1 MWAASGSAW
10 IGRSRRAVFLF
21 CLACCI
27 AATPVRGAEPSRPP
41 MGFVHLRDVDDTI
54 VQDIRY
60 ATAANFT
67 RTRVP
72 GYLAGECILLREA
85 AEALKLVQA
94 DLRPRGLS
102 LKVYDC
108 YRPVRAVKAFMG
120 WVRKPEAPGEGAYW
134 PRTQRGDLVQL
145 GYIAA
150 NSIHSTGAAVDLT
163 LVALPPAKA
172 APYDANV
179 AYAACNEAGPAGQPD
194 NSLDMGTS
202 FDCFDVMSHT
212 ASSEITAEQRSNRRL
227 LVEAMAARN
236 FKNYSREWWHFTY
249 IGLPSLPKPQDFPV
263 TR

>member
-1 MWAASGSAW
+1 MHEAMAMLL
-10 IGRSRRAVFLF
+10 V
-21 CLACCI
+21 CLAGCI
-27 AATPVRGAEPSRPP
+27 AAAPVRGAEPSRLPA
-41 MGFVHLRDVDDTI
+41 GFVHLRDIDDTI

-67 RTRVP
+67 QARVP
-72 GYLAGECILLREA
+72 GYLSGDCILLREA

-134 PRTQRGDLVQL
+134 PRTPRGDLVRL

-150 NSIHSTGAAVDLT
+150 RSIHSTGAAIDLT
-163 LVALPPAKA
+163 LVALPVVEPAPKRA
-172 APYDANV
+172 KV
-179 AYAACNEAGPAGQPD
+179 AYAACNAASTAREPD

-212 ASSEITAEQRSNRRL
+212 ASSEIGAEQQSNRRV
-227 LVEAMAARN
+227 LVEAMSARGFN
-236 FKNYSREWWHFTY
+236 NYAREWWHFTY
-249 IGLPSLPKPQDFPV
+249 VRLPSLPKPQDFPV